1 MKAGLAIKDK
11 IKTMTNTPYFSVN
24 ISFNEWL
31 KIRDPLLHEQFNESW
46 RANAAAALMGIGS
59 SMGLVNAQSPTP
71 TPTPTVNQVNQQENK
86 PEYNIEAFKKL
97 INTNPDS
104 LKKISSPY
112 NKFEEDGEVY
122 KKLLDTK
129 YQKENN
135 ITEKEVLEVL
145 QDLYK
150 KIPAANIFFV
160 KNSYVIV
167 PDKIDGNK
175 LASYGL
181 NPQQTQTYKNEQKKY
196 KDKET
201 MVALTYYSPENRYKD
216 DILTIKEVIP
226 INYIRMAQ
234 MNKEKFDKDYANL
247 KNPTNDDLGFATNKE
262 KFNKPIRMIVI
273 TDEAMNDDQGKATGA
288 FKTIDHKGSVIVMR
302 KSSFIELPSKTSIG
316 KLTKDGIESLAH
328 ELRHTTQDNSKVP
341 ESRRQNDKLGYKHYM
356 HDPVEMGVR
365 IAAIKNLTSSK
376 TISDYLGNDPVS
388 QAIKMS
394 LPQDEKQ
401 ILNLILN
408 NNLWEKQIIQN
419 NPKLQQ
425 KEIEQKIN
433 SIIERIKLLDGD
445 ASSLINLYRSLN
457 PQEKQNY
464 MKEILQNYDKVVQNK
479 PNYPRELNLSYPQ
492 RT

>member
-1 MKAGLAIKDK
+1 MNSKQPL
-11 IKTMTNTPYFSVN
+11 
-24 ISFNEWL
+24 SFHEWL
-31 KIRDPLLHEQFNESW
+31 KIRDPLLHEQVNESW
-46 RANAAAALMGIGS
+46 KANAAALLMGLGS
-59 SMGLVNAQSPTP
+59 SMGLVNTQSPTP
-71 TPTPTVNQVNQQENK
+71 TPTPTVNQVNQQEDK
-86 PEYNIEAFKKL
+86 PEYNLEAFKKL
-97 INTNPDS
+97 INTDPDS
-104 LKKISSPY
+104 LKEICSVY
-112 NKFEEDGEVY
+112 NTFREGGEFY

-160 KNSYVIV
+160 KNDYEGVMEYVIV
-167 PDKIDGNK
+167 PDFMEEQENK
-175 LASYGL
+175 LRYHYRL
-181 NPQQTQTYKNEQKKY
+181 NPQQIQTYKDQQKKLNSTYHSPENKY
-196 KDKET
+196 KD
-201 MVALTYYSPENRYKD
+201 N
-216 DILTIKEVIP
+216 ILSIKEVIP

-234 MNKEKFDKDYANL
+234 INKEKFDKDYANL

-262 KFNKPIRMIVI
+262 KFNKPIRMIVV
-273 TDEAMNDDQGKATGA
+273 TDEAMNDDQGKNTNA
-288 FKTIDHKGSVIVMR
+288 FATIDHKGSVIVMR

-316 KLTKDGIESLAH
+316 KLTPKGMSSLAH
-328 ELRHTTQDNSKVP
+328 ELRHTTQDVGKVP
-341 ESRRQNDKLGYKHYM
+341 ESRRYNDNLGYKHYM

-365 IAAIKNLTSSK
+365 IAAIKNLISSK

-408 NNLWEKQIIQN
+408 NDLWEKQIIQN

-433 SIIERIKLLDGD
+433 SIIERIKLLNSD
-445 ASSLINLYRSLN
+445 ADSLVDLYRSLN
-457 PQEKQNY
+457 PEEKQNY

>member
-1 MKAGLAIKDK
+1 
-11 IKTMTNTPYFSVN
+11 
-24 ISFNEWL
+24 
-31 KIRDPLLHEQFNESW
+31 
-46 RANAAAALMGIGS
+46 
-59 SMGLVNAQSPTP
+59 
-71 TPTPTVNQVNQQENK
+71 
-86 PEYNIEAFKKL
+86 
-97 INTNPDS
+97 
-104 LKKISSPY
+104 
-112 NKFEEDGEVY
+112 
-122 KKLLDTK
+122 
-129 YQKENN
+129 
-135 ITEKEVLEVL
+135 
-145 QDLYK
+145 
-150 KIPAANIFFV
+150 
-160 KNSYVIV
+160 
-167 PDKIDGNK
+167 
-175 LASYGL
+175 
-181 NPQQTQTYKNEQKKY
+181 
-196 KDKET
+196 
-201 MVALTYYSPENRYKD
+201 
-216 DILTIKEVIP
+216 
-226 INYIRMAQ
+226 
-234 MNKEKFDKDYANL
+234 
-247 KNPTNDDLGFATNKE
+247 
-262 KFNKPIRMIVI
+262 
-273 TDEAMNDDQGKATGA
+273 
-288 FKTIDHKGSVIVMR
+288 
-302 KSSFIELPSKTSIG
+302 
-316 KLTKDGIESLAH
+316 LTKDGIESLAH

-464 MKEILQNYDKVVQNK
+464 MKEILQHYDKVVQNK